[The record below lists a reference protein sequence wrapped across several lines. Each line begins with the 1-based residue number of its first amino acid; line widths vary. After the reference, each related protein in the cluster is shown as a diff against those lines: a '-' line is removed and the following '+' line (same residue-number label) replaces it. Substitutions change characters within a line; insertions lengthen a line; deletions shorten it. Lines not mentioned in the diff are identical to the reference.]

1 MVLYEP
7 SSQRMRTVSYAAYP
21 RRMTL
26 TWLPCCAELG
36 TIEIRALTFTI
47 ADAVQVARE
56 NLRLCPPKK
65 VDGILTEPVARP
77 LLSVRTVEMTTPPK
91 VMFKVR
97 PNGNLPGFTESGLL
111 RSNSGKWLLPL
122 MWQR

>member
-1 MVLYEP
+1 MEHLHRHRP
-7 SSQRMRTVSYAAYP
+7 NRGPRPKTSQWSFTSQRMRIVSYVAYP

-36 TIEIRALTFTI
+36 TIEIRALTFAI

-77 LLSVRTVEMTTPPK
+77 SLSVRAVEMTTPSK
-91 VMFKVR
+91 VM
-97 PNGNLPGFTESGLL
+97 
-111 RSNSGKWLLPL
+111 
-122 MWQR
+122 